1 MTADIIDAL
10 LVLAVLCAWFGALG
24 FVRLRGPLDRLHC
37 VAFVNVTVGAA
48 LTLAAF
54 AADGLSSRSVK
65 VLLIFALTLLAGAA
79 GAHVTGRALL
89 RRRET

>member
-1 MTADIIDAL
+1 MRAGAVDAL
-10 LVLAVLCAWFGALG
+10 LLLAMLCAWLGCAG

-37 VAFVNVTVGAA
+37 VAFVNVTVGAT

-54 AADGLSSRSVK
+54 AADGVSTRSLK
-65 VLLIFALTLLAGAA
+65 VLLILALTLLAGAA
-79 GAHVTGRALL
+79 GTHVTGRALL